1 MKCFGTV
8 SHCAGYLLLRRS
20 STCGCNATCT
30 RLRSHLVANTFTA
43 FTNYGSIVGTSEIFT
58 RVSSCVRKQ
67 LPRLAS
73 IGCMTGIEPA
83 FAHRGPGPQPGVY
96 TYSTTYT
103 VLLKG
108 LEPLIPQGR
117 QILSLLRI
125 PFRHKSICCRHMFLY
140 FVRDC
145 AATYVSQ
152 VGSPA
157 RTRT

>member
-8 SHCAGYLLLRRS
+8 SHCVGCLLLRRS

-67 LPRLAS
+67 LPGLAS

-125 PFRHKSICCRHMFLY
+125 PFRHKSICCRHVFLY

-145 AATYVSQ
+145 AATCVS
-152 VGSPA
+152 
-157 RTRT
+157 

>member
-8 SHCAGYLLLRRS
+8 SRCAGCLLLRRS
-20 STCGCNATCT
+20 SACGCNATCT

-67 LPRLAS
+67 LPGLAS

-83 FAHRGPGPQPGVY
+83 FVHMDPGPQPGVY

-103 VLLKG
+103 VLLVG
-108 LEPLIPQGR
+108 FEPTFPDGR
-117 QILSLLRI
+117 RILSPLCI
-125 PFRHKSICCRHMFLY
+125 PFHHKSICCRRIGALWAVCVYNLF
-140 FVRDC
+140 FVI
-145 AATYVSQ
+145 
-152 VGSPA
+152 GSPA
-157 RTRT
+157 RIRT